1 MGQLIFVLIIH
12 LHSILQN
19 VVVIHVVVIPARI
32 VVILFIQGISLGYQ
46 ELQRQAKARGRKGE
60 QEAFVKYIKR
70 INDYKAQRKLMFKKV
85 YLQSNLLYYGL

>member
-19 VVVIHVVVIPARI
+19 VVVIPARI

-60 QEAFVKYIKR
+60 QEAFVRYITK
-70 INDYKAQRKLMFKKV
+70 N
-85 YLQSNLLYYGL
+85 